1 MSELLEP
8 NPKRRKLAEFNSDSS
23 DSAEYLDIQL
33 VPESEM
39 SNLFSE
45 FNKMVIEVKTEIAPR
60 FNNKLDSVVNK
71 NPVSIDKL
79 YETLVEIK
87 LLLLEIK
94 SNREQINSDY
104 SMSYIN

>member
-1 MSELLEP
+1 MSEWLEP
-8 NPKRRKLAEFNSDSS
+8 NPKRRKLIEADSNSS

-39 SNLFSE
+39 SNLFNE
-45 FNKMVIEVKTEIAPR
+45 FNKMVIEAKSEIPTS
-60 FNNKLDSVVNK
+60 FNNKFDSIINK

-79 YETLVEIK
+79 YETLIEIK
-87 LLLLEIK
+87 LILLEIK
-94 SNREQINSDY
+94 SSREQNNCDY